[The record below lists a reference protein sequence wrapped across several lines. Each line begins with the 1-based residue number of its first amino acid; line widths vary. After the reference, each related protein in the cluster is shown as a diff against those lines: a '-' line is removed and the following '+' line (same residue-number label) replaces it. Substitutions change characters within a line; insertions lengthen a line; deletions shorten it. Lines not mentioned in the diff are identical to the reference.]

1 MPITGISG
9 PNYYTPLPTTVN
21 SSQSQGG
28 TDLQQ
33 QHTQVQPVIVPN
45 TKIKSVD
52 EINTIISDAD
62 AKLGTLLN
70 VTA

>member
-1 MPITGISG
+1 MPIAGISG
-9 PNYYTPLPTTVN
+9 PNYYTSLPTTVN

-45 TKIKSVD
+45 TKIKIVD
-52 EINTIISDAD
+52 EINHITPETDPKI
-62 AKLGTLLN
+62 GNLLN